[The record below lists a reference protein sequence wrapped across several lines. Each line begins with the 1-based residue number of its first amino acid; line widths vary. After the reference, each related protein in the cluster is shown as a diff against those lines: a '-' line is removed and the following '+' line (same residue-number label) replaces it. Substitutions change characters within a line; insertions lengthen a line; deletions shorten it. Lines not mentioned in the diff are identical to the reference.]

1 MVQLA
6 TGTQDV
12 RLSVD
17 LICPH
22 SGIVFT
28 PEYVT
33 SHTGHQVMAPTQTSP
48 DGSGR
53 KMSTQYGLLIGVVQ
67 DDEETP
73 LARNS
78 SSRFDVGR
86 NVANKFWNAS
96 RFALL
101 NISNPVESIG
111 VDDLQPADH
120 WMLQQVKDAID
131 KINNALKQYQFSSAT
146 EAIYD
151 LLWRDFCD
159 WYLEAI
165 KPTVKENRAQQRV
178 LLCVVDTIC
187 RLLHPICPFVTE
199 AIWPHIQSLPHGEF
213 EGIALASTKLVA
225 TSSWPDLTGLQL
237 DADVVRSFEQ
247 VKELVT
253 VIRAARAQQRVKPKQ
268 KIDLIAPD
276 AIYEL
281 VSTHAVVL
289 SSLAGLGNITKMDDT
304 SAGLAVPFDCDNIL
318 LGNMLD
324 EAQSKA
330 SSTRLMNEIEALE
343 KKVVGFKN
351 KLCNDSYINNAP
363 PIMVQETRDMLV
375 KAECELETARDALI
389 L

>member
-1 MVQLA
+1 MLF
-6 TGTQDV
+6 
-12 RLSVD
+12 RS
-17 LICPH
+17 
-22 SGIVFT
+22 
-28 PEYVT
+28 
-33 SHTGHQVMAPTQTSP
+33 
-48 DGSGR
+48 
-53 KMSTQYGLLIGVVQ
+53 
-67 DDEETP
+67 EETP

-96 RFALL
+96 RFALM

-213 EGIALASTKLVA
+213 EGVALASTKLVA

-247 VKELVT
+247 VKELVS
-253 VIRAARAQQRVKPKQ
+253 VIRAARA
-268 KIDLIAPD
+268 
-276 AIYEL
+276 
-281 VSTHAVVL
+281 
-289 SSLAGLGNITKMDDT
+289 
-304 SAGLAVPFDCDNIL
+304 
-318 LGNMLD
+318 
-324 EAQSKA
+324 
-330 SSTRLMNEIEALE
+330 
-343 KKVVGFKN
+343 
-351 KLCNDSYINNAP
+351 
-363 PIMVQETRDMLV
+363 
-375 KAECELETARDALI
+375 
-389 L
+389 